1 MYELNKHKLPDSV
14 TMNYYYKTAKLELIN
29 FCETKRYLYITICHR
44 IY

>member
-1 MYELNKHKLPDSV
+1 MYELIKHKLPDSV
-14 TMNYYYKTAKLELIN
+14 TMNYETAKFELIN